1 MKRYNNIRITIFA
14 TVIVLSVSFFLIN
27 SLLIN
32 QLRSELNKQVK
43 TIANIYYEKLIN
55 EDVDS
60 QYLLETLL
68 PLINELDVP
77 MIISTQKSD
86 GTYNYQHINI
96 VDENLNVSNEVQ
108 TGLEKIVYQMDK
120 INVPLT
126 VVELNNI
133 PIIQIH
139 YGDSVLIKNIRWIP
153 YIEICF
159 AVIVLLLMIIGFN
172 LIWSNEKNHVYV
184 GMAKETAH
192 QLGTPISSLMGWL
205 KLLEN
210 DSNNKQ
216 KIYKS
221 MKNDIEKLE
230 NISAKFNKIGSKP
243 KLVELELNSLI
254 LDVINYYKLKLP
266 KTKNIMINYNFNYN
280 NDIKIKGDRILL
292 YWAFE
297 NIIKNSIDSIKGT
310 KGYINIKLS
319 VIGSDNNKVQI
330 TFIDNGLGISRKNR
344 KNIFKPGFSTKSK
357 GWGIGLNLSKRII
370 EHIHKG
376 SLKLLSSNSRETIFE
391 INLNLSIS

>member
-1 MKRYNNIRITIFA
+1 MKRYNNIRITIFS

-32 QLRSELNKQVK
+32 QLRNELNKQVK

-68 PLINELDVP
+68 PLINQLDVP

-86 GTYNYQHINI
+86 GTYNYQHIN
-96 VDENLNVSNEVQ
+96 VLDEDIYINEEIQSNLK
-108 TGLEKIVYQMDK
+108 KIVYQMDK
-120 INVPLT
+120 INKPLT
-126 VVELNNI
+126 IIELNSV

-139 YGDSVLIKNIRWIP
+139 YGDSVLIENIRWIP
-153 YIEICF
+153 FIEICF

-210 DSNNKQ
+210 DSNNKE
-216 KIYKS
+216 KIYSS
-221 MKNDIEKLE
+221 MKNDLQKLD

-243 KLVELELNSLI
+243 KLIDIDLKDLI
-254 LDVINYYKLKLP
+254 DDVINYYKIKLP
-266 KTKNIMINYNFNYN
+266 KTKKIKINFFSDYND
-280 NDIKIKGDRILL
+280 DIKIKGDRILL

-297 NIIKNSIDSIKGT
+297 NIIKNSIDSIK
-310 KGYINIKLS
+310 KSEGYINVELGI
-319 VIGSDNNKVQI
+319 INDKVRVA
-330 TFIDNGLGISRKNR
+330 FIDNGLGISRKNK

-370 EHIHKG
+370 EHIHRG
-376 SLKLLSSNSRETIFE
+376 SLKLLKSNNNKTVFE
-391 INLNLSIS
+391 IILNLSVS

>member
-1 MKRYNNIRITIFA
+1 MKRYNNIRIAIFS
-14 TVIVLSVSFFLIN
+14 TVIVLSVAFFLIN

-32 QLRSELNKQVK
+32 QLRNELNKQVK

-68 PLINELDVP
+68 PLINQLDVP
-77 MIISTQKSD
+77 MIISTLKSD
-86 GTYNYQHINI
+86 GTYNYQHINVVNEDTNMDKEI
-96 VDENLNVSNEVQ
+96 QSNLK
-108 TGLEKIVYQMDK
+108 KIVYQMDK
-120 INVPLT
+120 INSPLT
-126 VVELNNI
+126 VIELNNI
-133 PIIQIH
+133 PVIQIH
-139 YGDSVLIKNIRWIP
+139 YGDSILIENIRWIP

-210 DSNNKQ
+210 DSNDKE
-216 KIYKS
+216 KIYLS
-221 MKNDIEKLE
+221 MKNDIEKLD

-243 KLVELELNSLI
+243 KLIDIDLKKLI
-254 LDVINYYKLKLP
+254 DDVINYYNMKLP
-266 KTKNIMINYNFNYN
+266 KTKKIKINFFSNYKN
-280 NDIKIKGDRILL
+280 EINIKGDRVLL

-297 NIIKNSIDSIKGT
+297 NIIKNSIDSIK
-310 KGYINIKLS
+310 KSEGYINVELDI
-319 VIGSDNNKVQI
+319 INDKVRVA
-330 TFIDNGLGISRKNR
+330 FIDNGLGISRKNK

-370 EHIHKG
+370 EHIHRG
-376 SLKLLSSNSRETIFE
+376 SLKLLKSNNNKTVFE
-391 INLNLSIS
+391 IILNLSVS

>member
-1 MKRYNNIRITIFA
+1 MKRYNNIRITIFG
-14 TVIVLSVSFFLIN
+14 TVIVLSVTFFLIN

-32 QLRSELNKQVK
+32 QLRNELNKQVK

-68 PLINELDVP
+68 PLINQLDVP

-86 GTYNYQHINI
+86 GTYNYQHIN
-96 VDENLNVSNEVQ
+96 VLDEHIYINEEIQSNLK
-108 TGLEKIVYQMDK
+108 KIVYQMDK
-120 INVPLT
+120 INKPLT
-126 VVELNNI
+126 VIELNNI

-139 YGDSVLIKNIRWIP
+139 YGDSVLIENIRWIP
-153 YIEICF
+153 FIEICF

-210 DSNNKQ
+210 DSNDKE
-216 KIYKS
+216 KIYSS
-221 MKNDIEKLE
+221 MKNDLQKLD

-243 KLVELELNSLI
+243 KLIDIDLKDLI
-254 LDVINYYKLKLP
+254 DDVINYYKIKLP
-266 KTKNIMINYNFNYN
+266 KTKKIKINYFSDYN
-280 NDIKIKGDRILL
+280 DDIKIKGDRILL

-297 NIIKNSIDSIKGT
+297 NIIKNSIDSIK
-310 KGYINIKLS
+310 KNEGYINVELDI
-319 VIGSDNNKVQI
+319 INDKVRI
-330 TFIDNGLGISRKNR
+330 VFIDNGLGISRKNR

-376 SLKLLSSNSRETIFE
+376 SLKLLKSNNNKTVFE
-391 INLNLSIS
+391 IILNLSVS

>member
-1 MKRYNNIRITIFA
+1 MKRYNNIRITIFG
-14 TVIVLSVSFFLIN
+14 TVIVLAVAFFLIN

-32 QLRSELNKQVK
+32 QLRNELNKQVK

-68 PLINELDVP
+68 PLINQLDVP

-86 GTYNYQHINI
+86 GTYNYQHIN
-96 VDENLNVSNEVQ
+96 VLDEDIYINEEIQSNLK
-108 TGLEKIVYQMDK
+108 KIVYQMDK
-120 INVPLT
+120 INKPLT
-126 VVELNNI
+126 VIELNNI

-139 YGDSVLIKNIRWIP
+139 YGDSVLIENIRWIP
-153 YIEICF
+153 FIEICF

-210 DSNNKQ
+210 DSNDKE
-216 KIYKS
+216 KIYSS
-221 MKNDIEKLE
+221 MKNDLQKLD

-243 KLVELELNSLI
+243 KLIDIDLKDLI
-254 LDVINYYKLKLP
+254 DDVINYYKIKLP
-266 KTKNIMINYNFNYN
+266 KTKKIKINYFSDYN
-280 NDIKIKGDRILL
+280 DDIKIKGDRILL

-297 NIIKNSIDSIKGT
+297 NIIKNSIDSIK
-310 KGYINIKLS
+310 KNEGYINVELDI
-319 VIGSDNNKVQI
+319 INDKVRVA
-330 TFIDNGLGISRKNR
+330 FIDNGLGISRKNR

-376 SLKLLSSNSRETIFE
+376 SLKLLKSNNNKTVFE
-391 INLNLSIS
+391 IILNLSVS

>member
-1 MKRYNNIRITIFA
+1 MKRYNNIRITIFG
-14 TVIVLSVSFFLIN
+14 TVIVLAVAFFLIN

-32 QLRSELNKQVK
+32 QLRNELNKQVK

-68 PLINELDVP
+68 PLINQLDVP

-86 GTYNYQHINI
+86 GTYNYQHIN
-96 VDENLNVSNEVQ
+96 VLDEHIYINEEIQSNLK
-108 TGLEKIVYQMDK
+108 KIVYQMDK
-120 INVPLT
+120 INKPLT
-126 VVELNNI
+126 VIELNNI

-139 YGDSVLIKNIRWIP
+139 YGDSVLIENIRWIP
-153 YIEICF
+153 FIEICF

-210 DSNNKQ
+210 DSNNKE
-216 KIYKS
+216 KIYSS
-221 MKNDIEKLE
+221 MKNDLQKLD

-243 KLVELELNSLI
+243 KLIDIDLKDLI
-254 LDVINYYKLKLP
+254 DDVINYYKIKLP
-266 KTKNIMINYNFNYN
+266 KTKKIKINYFSDYN
-280 NDIKIKGDRILL
+280 DDIKIKGDRILL

-297 NIIKNSIDSIKGT
+297 NIIKNSIDSIK
-310 KGYINIKLS
+310 KSEGYINVELDI
-319 VIGSDNNKVQI
+319 INDKVRVA
-330 TFIDNGLGISRKNR
+330 FIDNGLGISRKNK

-370 EHIHKG
+370 EHIHRG
-376 SLKLLSSNSRETIFE
+376 SLKLLKSNNNKTIFE
-391 INLNLSIS
+391 IILNLSVS

>member
-1 MKRYNNIRITIFA
+1 MKRYNNIRITIFG
-14 TVIVLSVSFFLIN
+14 TVIVLSVTFFLIN

-32 QLRSELNKQVK
+32 QLRNELNKQVK

-68 PLINELDVP
+68 PLINQLDVP

-86 GTYNYQHINI
+86 GTYNYQHIN
-96 VDENLNVSNEVQ
+96 VLDEDIYINEEIQSNLK
-108 TGLEKIVYQMDK
+108 KIVYQMDK
-120 INVPLT
+120 INKPLT
-126 VVELNNI
+126 IIELNSV

-139 YGDSVLIKNIRWIP
+139 YGDSVLIENIRWIP
-153 YIEICF
+153 FIEICF

-210 DSNNKQ
+210 DSNNKE
-216 KIYKS
+216 KIYSS
-221 MKNDIEKLE
+221 MKNDLQKLD

-243 KLVELELNSLI
+243 KLIDIDLKDLI
-254 LDVINYYKLKLP
+254 DDVINYYKIKLP
-266 KTKNIMINYNFNYN
+266 KTKKIKINFFSDYND
-280 NDIKIKGDRILL
+280 DIKIKGDRILL

-297 NIIKNSIDSIKGT
+297 NIIKNSIDSIK
-310 KGYINIKLS
+310 KSEGYINVELGI
-319 VIGSDNNKVQI
+319 INDKVRVA
-330 TFIDNGLGISRKNR
+330 FIDNGLGISRKNK

-370 EHIHKG
+370 EHIHRG
-376 SLKLLSSNSRETIFE
+376 SLKLLKSNNNKTVFE
-391 INLNLSIS
+391 IILNLSVS

>member
-1 MKRYNNIRITIFA
+1 MKRYNNIRITIFS

-32 QLRSELNKQVK
+32 QLRNELNKQVK

-68 PLINELDVP
+68 PLINQLDVP

-86 GTYNYQHINI
+86 GTYNYQHIN
-96 VDENLNVSNEVQ
+96 VLDEHIYINEEIQSNLK
-108 TGLEKIVYQMDK
+108 KIVYQMDK
-120 INVPLT
+120 INKPLT
-126 VVELNNI
+126 VIELNNI

-139 YGDSVLIKNIRWIP
+139 YGDSVLIENIRWIP
-153 YIEICF
+153 FIEICF

-210 DSNNKQ
+210 DSNDKE
-216 KIYKS
+216 KIYSS
-221 MKNDIEKLE
+221 MKNDLQKLD

-243 KLVELELNSLI
+243 KLIDIDLKDLI
-254 LDVINYYKLKLP
+254 DDVINYYKIKLP
-266 KTKNIMINYNFNYN
+266 KTKKIKINYFSDYN
-280 NDIKIKGDRILL
+280 DDIKIKGDRILL

-297 NIIKNSIDSIKGT
+297 NIIKNSIDSIK
-310 KGYINIKLS
+310 KNEGYINVELDI
-319 VIGSDNNKVQI
+319 INDKVRI
-330 TFIDNGLGISRKNR
+330 VFIDNGLGISRKNR

-376 SLKLLSSNSRETIFE
+376 SLKLLKSNNNKTVFE
-391 INLNLSIS
+391 IILNLSVS

>member
-1 MKRYNNIRITIFA
+1 MKRYNNIKIAIFS

-32 QLRSELNKQVK
+32 QLRNELNKQVK
-43 TIANIYYEKLIN
+43 TIANIYHEKLSN

-68 PLINELDVP
+68 PLINQLDVP

-86 GTYNYQHINI
+86 GTYNYQHINVI
-96 VDENLNVSNEVQ
+96 DEDNYINEEIQ
-108 TGLEKIVYQMDK
+108 SSLKKIVYQMDK
-120 INVPLT
+120 INTPLT
-126 VVELNNI
+126 VIELNNI
-133 PIIQIH
+133 PVIQIH
-139 YGDSVLIKNIRWIP
+139 YGDSVLIENIRWIP

-210 DSNNKQ
+210 DSNDKK
-216 KIYKS
+216 KIYLS
-221 MKNDIEKLE
+221 MKNDIQKLDD
-230 NISAKFNKIGSKP
+230 ISAKFNKIGSKP
-243 KLVELELNSLI
+243 KLIDIDLNHLI
-254 LDVINYYKLKLP
+254 EDVINYYNIKLP
-266 KTKNIMINYNFNYN
+266 KTKKIKINYFSNYKG
-280 NDIKIKGDRILL
+280 DIKIKGDRILL

-297 NIIKNSIDSIKGT
+297 NIIKNSIDSIKENE
-310 KGYINIKLS
+310 GYINIELD
-319 VIGSDNNKVQI
+319 VINDKVRI
-330 TFIDNGLGISRKNR
+330 VFIDNGLGISRKNR

-370 EHIHKG
+370 EYIHKG
-376 SLKLLSSNSRETIFE
+376 SLKLLKSNNNKTEFE
-391 INLNLSIS
+391 IILNFSIS

>member
-1 MKRYNNIRITIFA
+1 MKRYNNIRITIFG
-14 TVIVLSVSFFLIN
+14 TVIVLAVAFFLIN

-32 QLRSELNKQVK
+32 QLRNELNKQVK

-68 PLINELDVP
+68 PLINQLDVP

-86 GTYNYQHINI
+86 GTYNYQHIN
-96 VDENLNVSNEVQ
+96 VLDEDIYINEEIQSNLK
-108 TGLEKIVYQMDK
+108 KIVYQMDK
-120 INVPLT
+120 INKPLT
-126 VVELNNI
+126 VIELNNI

-139 YGDSVLIKNIRWIP
+139 YGDSVLIENIRWIP
-153 YIEICF
+153 FIEICF

-210 DSNNKQ
+210 DSNNKE
-216 KIYKS
+216 KIYSS
-221 MKNDIEKLE
+221 MKNDLQKLD

-243 KLVELELNSLI
+243 KLIDIDLKDLI
-254 LDVINYYKLKLP
+254 DDVINYYKIKLP
-266 KTKNIMINYNFNYN
+266 KTKKIKINYFSDYN
-280 NDIKIKGDRILL
+280 DDIKIKGDRILL

-297 NIIKNSIDSIKGT
+297 NIIKNSIDSIK
-310 KGYINIKLS
+310 KSEGYINVELDI
-319 VIGSDNNKVQI
+319 INDKVRVA
-330 TFIDNGLGISRKNR
+330 FIDNGLGISRKNK

-370 EHIHKG
+370 EHIHRG
-376 SLKLLSSNSRETIFE
+376 SLKLLKSNNNKTIFE
-391 INLNLSIS
+391 IILNLSVS

>member
-1 MKRYNNIRITIFA
+1 MKRYNNIRITIFG
-14 TVIVLSVSFFLIN
+14 TVIVLAVAFFLIN

-32 QLRSELNKQVK
+32 QLRNELNKQVK

-68 PLINELDVP
+68 PLINQLDVP

-86 GTYNYQHINI
+86 GTYNYQHIN
-96 VDENLNVSNEVQ
+96 VLDEDIYINEEIQSNLK
-108 TGLEKIVYQMDK
+108 KIVYQMDK
-120 INVPLT
+120 INKPLT
-126 VVELNNI
+126 VIELNNI

-139 YGDSVLIKNIRWIP
+139 YGDSVLIENIRWIP
-153 YIEICF
+153 FIEICF

-210 DSNNKQ
+210 DSNNKE
-216 KIYKS
+216 KIYSS
-221 MKNDIEKLE
+221 MKNDLQKLD

-243 KLVELELNSLI
+243 KLIDIDLKDLI
-254 LDVINYYKLKLP
+254 DDVINYYKIKLP
-266 KTKNIMINYNFNYN
+266 KTKKIKINYFSDYN
-280 NDIKIKGDRILL
+280 DDIKIKGDRILL

-297 NIIKNSIDSIKGT
+297 NIIKNSIDSIK
-310 KGYINIKLS
+310 KSEGYINVELDI
-319 VIGSDNNKVQI
+319 INDKVRVA
-330 TFIDNGLGISRKNR
+330 FIDNGLGISRKNK

-370 EHIHKG
+370 EHIHRG
-376 SLKLLSSNSRETIFE
+376 SLKLLKSNNNKTVFE
-391 INLNLSIS
+391 IILNLSVS

>member
-1 MKRYNNIRITIFA
+1 MKRYNNIRITIFS
-14 TVIVLSVSFFLIN
+14 TVIILSVIFFLIN

-32 QLRSELNKQVK
+32 QLRNELNKQVK
-43 TIANIYYEKLIN
+43 TIANIYYQKLIN
-55 EDVDS
+55 ENVDS

-68 PLINELDVP
+68 PLINQLDVP
-77 MIISTQKSD
+77 MIISTRKSD
-86 GTYNYQHINI
+86 GSYNYQHINI
-96 VDENLNVSNEVQ
+96 DSYNKINREI
-108 TGLEKIVYQMDK
+108 EKIVYRMDQ
-120 INVPLT
+120 INNPLT
-126 VVELNNI
+126 VVELDGI
-133 PIIQIH
+133 PIIEIH
-139 YGDSVLIKNIRWIP
+139 YGDSVLIQNIRWIP

-159 AVIVLLLMIIGFN
+159 AIIVLLLMIIGFN

-210 DSNNKQ
+210 NSKDKE
-216 KIYKS
+216 KIYSS
-221 MKNDIEKLE
+221 MKSDLGKLD

-243 KLVELELNSLI
+243 KLVEVDLVLI
-254 LDVINYYKLKLP
+254 IKEIVDYFKLKLP
-266 KTKNIMINYNFNYN
+266 KSKNIDINFTLDYN
-280 NDIKIKGDRILL
+280 KILFQGDKILL

-297 NIIKNSIDSIKGT
+297 NIIKNSIDSIKFSP
-310 KGYINIKLS
+310 GYINIELS
-319 VIGSDNNKVQI
+319 VINNQVKI
-330 TFIDNGLGISRKNR
+330 LFKDNGSGISLINR

-376 SLKLLSSNSRETIFE
+376 KLKLLKSKNNETIFE
-391 INLNLSIS
+391 IILNLSIP